1 MGVSKLGCEFEHVID
16 LLTGSDKFAHKANQP
31 YTFAYDSLWHHKIS
45 LIQTMKD
52 LYGSRRLDSFGGSYG
67 WSVRYRQIEDYDEIN
82 IHTLSE
88 YLDAF
93 ESNTI
98 RLPYL
103 RHLSVNRA
111 MRDLRG
117 YIKYPKEFASNWV
130 DHPLLDRFSGPE
142 FFIGQAGTT
151 FGHVH
156 QDQAA
161 VHVGFVQLQGEKEFV
176 VFPPEDSPY
185 LYKMSGREFPYQLR
199 NSKVSYK
206 HLNDVKKFPLL
217 RKSSPIRIR
226 LNAGQAMLLPANWW
240 HTTRNISDS
249 IGYSVRIINSSN
261 FLQSLGAHV
270 EGLPRLFQRKLKKL
284 QSNTLRQ
291 F

>member
-1 MGVSKLGCEFEHVID
+1 MDLSKLGSNVEHATD
-16 LLTGSDKFAHKANQP
+16 LLTGSGHCGHKVNQP
-31 YTFAYDSLWHHKIS
+31 FVFEYHGLWQHKVG
-45 LIQTMKD
+45 LLQTMRE

-67 WSVRYRQIEDYDEIN
+67 WSVRYRQVEDYDEIN

-93 ESNTI
+93 ESGSTQ
-98 RLPYL
+98 LPYL

-111 MRDLRG
+111 MRELRR
-117 YIKYPKEFASNWV
+117 YIKHPAEFGNNWV
-130 DHPLLDRFSGPE
+130 SHPRLDRLSGPE

-176 VFPPEDSPY
+176 VFPPEDSKY
-185 LYKMSGREFPYQLR
+185 LYPTSGREFPYQLR

-206 HLNDVKKFPLL
+206 SINDVKTFPLL
-217 RKSSPIRIR
+217 RKASPMRIR
-226 LNAGQAMLLPANWW
+226 LRRGQALLLPANWW

-249 IGYSVRIINSSN
+249 VGYSVRIINSSN
-261 FLQSLGAHV
+261 VLQSMGVHA
-270 EGLPRLFQRKLKKL
+270 EGIPRW
-284 QSNTLRQ
+284 LRRQ
-291 F
+291 GEAIL